1 MNLTSLRSRLDLRVL
16 LQWPV
21 LLALSGVFTFLAL
34 RLQIPAEAMFGP
46 LVASLIFA
54 LSGRSRVKVPPLF
67 YVWAQA
73 VIGLHLSARFDGA
86 ALKPALHGWWM
97 ILLITLVTTAGSVG
111 LGLLFGK
118 LMRIHASTAAM
129 GMIAG
134 GSAGIVATS
143 DSLGADPRLVTYM
156 QYLRLVLVVLAT
168 PLVVKLMG
176 GHLHFVGT
184 VDPEVGGHGTGVLLW
199 DALIAMGIII
209 GGGYL
214 GVRSRFPGGALIFPL
229 VLGVLAASVLHLHGV
244 WLPEVATEA
253 SFAVFG
259 WYIGLQFDPQAVR
272 TMARFT
278 PALVGFVL
286 VMMAVSAILGV
297 ILARVIGVDLMTGY
311 LATTP
316 GGINAVTVTSMSAG
330 TNTTLVVAVQTV
342 RLLATLLLGPPLVSW
357 WTRRMNTSA
366 PQPA

>member
-1 MNLTSLRSRLDLRVL
+1 MNMASLRSKLDHRPLE
-16 LQWPV
+16 QWPV
-21 LLALSGVFTFLAL
+21 LLILSGLFTYLAL
-34 RLQIPAEAMFGP
+34 RLQIPAEAVFGP
-46 LVASLIFA
+46 LVASLLFA
-54 LSGRSRVKVPPLF
+54 LSGKSRVKVPPLF

-86 ALKPALHGWWM
+86 SLRPALHGWWM
-97 ILLITLVTTAGSVG
+97 ILLITLVTTVGSVG
-111 LGLLFGK
+111 LGLLFGR
-118 LMRIHASTAAM
+118 LMRVHAPTAAM

-168 PLVVKLMG
+168 PLIVKLMG
-176 GHLHFVGT
+176 GQLHFVGNL
-184 VDPEVGGHGTGVLLW
+184 DPEVGGHGTGTLLW
-199 DALIAMGIII
+199 DALIAVSIIV

-214 GVRSRFPGGALIFPL
+214 GARSRFPGGALIFPL

-259 WYIGLQFDPQAVR
+259 WYIGLQFDPATVR

-278 PALVGFVL
+278 PALIGFVL
-286 VMMAVSAILGV
+286 GMMAVSAVLGV
-297 ILARVIGVDLMTGY
+297 VLARVIGVDLLTAY

-342 RLLATLLLGPPLVSW
+342 RLLATLLLGPPLVGW
-357 WTRRMNTSA
+357 WTRRLSVPEGRTA
-366 PQPA
+366 